1 MDNYAKLWLNYSLK
15 KNNKECG
22 LLKNIVFAGSFAD
35 DRVIEN
41 AKKELTLGLKG
52 MLGITPVITVNFDE
66 AAGRNPEKTALSSGK
81 EILDSE
87 EYTVSIKDES
97 LVISSKSSTGILYGA
112 FDILRTVASEKDVE
126 AVYADP
132 KTIRPSNPLRMLNH
146 WDNMDGSI
154 ERGYSGKSFFYENN
168 EIVINER
175 TVDYAR
181 LIASVGINAVVIN
194 NVNVKQAASYMI
206 TDRYFAK
213 LAELGEIF
221 AGYGIGLYLSL
232 NYASTIEIGGMDSA
246 DPLDEGVKAWWKEK
260 MAEVFKKIPT
270 LKGFLVKADSE
281 GRPGPFTYGRTQ
293 ADGANMLADIAKEH
307 NALIIWRCFVYNCRQ
322 DWRDK
327 KTDRARAGYDNFMP
341 MDGDYHDNVILQ
353 IKNGPMDFQ
362 IREPISPLF
371 GGLKKTNQML
381 EVQIAQEYTGQQI
394 DLCYLIPMFKEIL
407 EFKTYCNGEKETSG
421 TCDKGCSNK
430 NLTGSEG
437 WSDIEDI
444 GGNEQ
449 VIPDSCDTVAD
460 IISGKTFNSRFSGIA
475 AVTNTGNDF
484 NWTGDYLA
492 GANLFG
498 FGRLAFDTR
507 LSSEEIA
514 EEFIRMTISND
525 RDVVDT
531 IKDILLPSRAIYE
544 KYTCPLGIG
553 WMVKPNTHY
562 GCSVDGYEYDRWGT
576 YHRADH
582 LGLGVDRTDKGT
594 GYALQYNEPNASIY
608 NSPDKCPD
616 ELVLFFHH
624 LSFTHVLHS
633 GKTVIQHIY
642 DSHFEGYAE
651 AEQLAAKWQ
660 TLKGKIDKD
669 IFDNVSERFTRQ
681 LYNAREW
688 RDQVNTYFHRIS
700 GIEDEKGRE
709 IY

>member
-1 MDNYAKLWLNYSLK
+1 MGSYAKLWLNYSSK
-15 KNNKECG
+15 KNNRDCES
-22 LLKNIVFAGSFAD
+22 LKKIVFCGSYAED
-35 DRVIEN
+35 KILEN
-41 AKKELTLGLKG
+41 AKRELSAGLKD
-52 MLGITPVITVNFDE
+52 MLGIEIEISESKSASGLADGANTGIKGQKRELT
-66 AAGRNPEKTALSSGK
+66 SGK
-81 EILDSE
+81 AIADNEVYSIC
-87 EYTVSIKDES
+87 IKDGS
-97 LVISSKSSTGILYGA
+97 INISAVSSTGILYGV
-112 FDILRTVASEKDVE
+112 FNLLRTVGCEKDVE
-126 AVYADP
+126 KEYASL
-132 KTIRPSNPLRMLNH
+132 KTFRPSNPLRMLNH

-168 EIVINER
+168 EIIINER

-206 TDRYFAK
+206 TDRYFEK
-213 LAELGEIF
+213 LAQLGEIF

-260 MAEVFKKIPT
+260 MAEVFAKIPT

-293 ADGANMLADIAKEH
+293 ADGANMLADIAKEYG
-307 NALIIWRCFVYNCRQ
+307 AIIIWRCFVYNCRQ

-327 KTDRARAGYDNFMP
+327 KTDRARAGYDNFKP

-371 GGLKKTNQML
+371 GGLTKTNQML

-394 DLCYLIPMFKEIL
+394 DVCYLIPMFKEIL
-407 EFKTYCNGEKETSG
+407 GFKTYAKSG
-421 TCDKGCSNK
+421 K
-430 NLTGSEG
+430 
-437 WSDIEDI
+437 DI
-444 GGNEQ
+444 GNG
-449 VIPDSCDTVAD
+449 DDTVAD
-460 IISGKTFNSRFSGIA
+460 IISGKTFDSRFSGIA

-498 FGRLAFDTR
+498 FGRLAFDTG
-507 LSSEEIA
+507 LESDEIA
-514 EEFIRMTISND
+514 EEFIRMTISNED
-525 RDVVDT
+525 SVVDT
-531 IKDILLPSRAIYE
+531 IKEILLPSRAIYE

-553 WMVKPNTHY
+553 WMVKPATHY

-608 NSPDKCPD
+608 NSPAACPD
-616 ELVLFFHH
+616 ELALFFHH
-624 LSFTHVLHS
+624 LPYTHVLHS

-642 DSHFEGYAE
+642 DAHFEGYDEAVKLAE
-651 AEQLAAKWQ
+651 KWE
-660 TLKGKIDKD
+660 TLKGKVDD
-669 IFDNVSERFTRQ
+669 GIFENVSERFKRQ
-681 LYNAREW
+681 LYNAKEW
-688 RDQVNTYFHRIS
+688 CDQVNTYFHRIS

-709 IY
+709 IW